1 MTAPAGHT
9 DLFVRVEPMMEV
21 LMEPGEE
28 DVGADIAEDDE
39 SECLCNASEEGVD
52 IVESVAG
59 SAIVAVDMREILMA
73 ARSAAD
79 ISEFF
84 LVAGGAESSLTPLC
98 KEARLFVGGPFA
110 PGVASVI
117 RFFKHL
123 AAGEADLIVNAGCGG
138 AGFVA
143 EGSDASA
150 VNYDVAAGA
159 SQVLLAV
166 GHTGRFK
173 HGGPNARG
181 VAEGRDGFGIDNA
194 LAVGAGLYLFA
205 VTLAVGLA
213 DNYPCAELMCVRFNN
228 LRLAE
233 QSAAKRAGLL
243 LKAGLGAGAVLGY
256 LPLAGDMFFFL
267 DPLGLEDGAA
277 DGAYI
282 FFPAVFNAG
291 SFFDGLPIR
300 SVAVSGYHFAV
311 QQLAAY

>member
-110 PGVASVI
+110 PG
-117 RFFKHL
+117 
-123 AAGEADLIVNAGCGG
+123 
-138 AGFVA
+138 
-143 EGSDASA
+143 
-150 VNYDVAAGA
+150 
-159 SQVLLAV
+159 
-166 GHTGRFK
+166 
-173 HGGPNARG
+173 
-181 VAEGRDGFGIDNA
+181 
-194 LAVGAGLYLFA
+194 
-205 VTLAVGLA
+205 
-213 DNYPCAELMCVRFNN
+213 
-228 LRLAE
+228 
-233 QSAAKRAGLL
+233 GLL
-243 LKAGLGAGAVLGY
+243 SSAFSSTSPQVRQ
-256 LPLAGDMFFFL
+256 
-267 DPLGLEDGAA
+267 
-277 DGAYI
+277 I
-282 FFPAVFNAG
+282 
-291 SFFDGLPIR
+291 
-300 SVAVSGYHFAV
+300 
-311 QQLAAY
+311 